1 MVDRSKRYD
10 NASFFIICSTTN
22 RLIGKSWIVFIQA
35 IILSFES
42 IIVEF
47 LTEIPG
53 ISSLQVAGIS
63 IPIAGAL
70 LLLARSVFLN
80 KKITIF
86 KSWKLLFSGSIFLA
100 AAVFLWYD
108 SVTRVGA
115 SKEGLLAGP
124 LEAVIV
130 LILAWLFLK
139 EKLRKKQLAGV
150 IIALSGFL
158 ATIASSSLQLSLLFS
173 IPLTFGDFEAMLSA
187 IAFAAGVI
195 FMTKLVERHSS
206 IEVSGGSLFV
216 SGLIL
221 AAILALWMFPTSHLE
236 IRNWIFLVFF
246 SLVPL
251 VAAFLYVIGLS
262 RIGASLTSTIASSN
276 ILFTLLFQLLFRG
289 FGIKTNLPENILLA
303 VIGGALGIFGIYL
316 IHVENGGAK
325 LRR

>member
-1 MVDRSKRYD
+1 M
-10 NASFFIICSTTN
+10 
-22 RLIGKSWIVFIQA
+22 IGKSWIVFIQA

-53 ISSLQVAGIS
+53 ISSLLVAGIS
-63 IPIAGAL
+63 IPIAGGI
-70 LLLARSVFLN
+70 LLLAQTVLLN
-80 KKITIF
+80 KKITVF
-86 KSWKLLFSGSIFLA
+86 RSWKLLLSGSIFLA

-124 LEAVIV
+124 LETVVV

-139 EKLRKKQLAGV
+139 EKLRKRQLVGV
-150 IIALSGFL
+150 IIALSGFF
-158 ATIASSSLQLSLLFS
+158 ATVSSSSLQLSLLLS
-173 IPLTFGDFEAMLSA
+173 IPLTFGDFEAILSA
-187 IAFAAGVI
+187 FTFAAGVI

-206 IEVSGGSLFV
+206 IEVSGASLFI

-221 AAILALWMFPTSHLE
+221 AAILILWTSSTSRPE
-236 IRNWIFLVFF
+236 IGNWIFLISF

-251 VAAFLYVIGLS
+251 AAAFLYVVGLS
-262 RIGASLTSTIASSN
+262 RIGASLTSTLASSN

-303 VIGGALGIFGIYL
+303 VIGGALGVFGIYL
-316 IHVENGGAK
+316 IHAENNNKVNDRDSDRA
-325 LRR
+325 